1 MVFSST
7 SASASVSTFR
17 TALHRF
23 PTART
28 MATQRAYASASLE
41 AHSKLAKRK
50 WLGVT
55 VDGTSAKNFI
65 NGEFRESK
73 ATTFYDVHDP
83 ATQQV
88 VTRVPQTTPE
98 ELTEAI

>member
-1 MVFSST
+1 
-7 SASASVSTFR
+7 
-17 TALHRF
+17 
-23 PTART
+23 
-28 MATQRAYASASLE
+28 MATQRTYASASLE

-98 ELTEAI
+98 ELREAIESSAQAFKTWKNTSLFKRQGIMLK